1 MPRRLKCRPRLT
13 YDADLLD
20 WDTGGC
26 GRLTLLYTDDYGNGL
41 AGRTNAAGRS
51 GRESAAITSIR
62 AIMQNLNLTSP
73 QLEVVRAP
81 VRSRT
86 FLHGVA
92 GTGKTTVGV
101 NRLHHLL
108 DAGVSAGSVL
118 VLVPQRTLAEPY
130 YEALRQRVGVAGSV
144 VTVATLSGLARRMVD
159 LFWPMVAEDVGFAHP
174 DRPPT
179 FLTLETAQYYMALVA
194 QPYIERDGFFESV
207 TIERNRLYVQIL
219 SNLSKAA
226 AIGFPPDEI
235 AQRLKSAW
243 MGESAQARAY
253 DEAQICALDFRRYCL
268 EHNLLDFSLQMS
280 IFAEHLWDAP
290 LCRRHL
296 TTTYRNL
303 IYDNSEEDTPV
314 AHDTVYT
321 WLGDIDSALVILD
334 EGAGYR
340 SFLSADPESAMHLQD
355 LCDETVTFTRPL
367 IVDEGSAPI
376 LALGRVLDRVLRPL
390 PPARA
395 EDGEGA
401 APASP
406 VSDLVPLAPA
416 PDFAEAPLLSGVSMR
431 IEEDAGRDAQA
442 ASRRAAEI
450 RQVLQFEMSRFHPEM
465 LDWVTDQIRSL
476 VQDEGMSPAEIV
488 VLAPHMSDA
497 LSFSLSDRLERQG
510 VAVRS
515 HRPSRP
521 LRSEIASQT
530 LLTLTALAHPDW
542 GIAPSSYDIAYALRH
557 AIAELDLVRAQL
569 LAEIVFRVREGQ
581 PVLTSFQEINPD
593 MQQRITF
600 LLGERYEALRTWLQ
614 DYAEGERAPL
624 DHFLARLFGEV
635 LSQPG
640 YGFHRDVDSGQV
652 AAMLIESVQKFRW
665 ASTERSGEGSP
676 GQPLGQEY
684 LSMVRQGVIA
694 AQYLQPWREVQEDAV
709 LIASAHTFLMRNQP
723 VDVQF
728 WLDVGSADWWG
739 RVYQP
744 LTHPYVLSRQW
755 PVGKVWTDADEYALR
770 QRNLHRLVMGLL
782 RRCRSSIY
790 LGLSEIS
797 EQGFEQQGPLLRAV
811 QQVLKLL

>member
-1 MPRRLKCRPRLT
+1 M
-13 YDADLLD
+13 
-20 WDTGGC
+20 
-26 GRLTLLYTDDYGNGL
+26 
-41 AGRTNAAGRS
+41 
-51 GRESAAITSIR
+51 R
-62 AIMQNLNLTSP
+62 ALMQNLSLTSS

-81 VRSRT
+81 LAIRA

-101 NRLHHLL
+101 GRLHHLL
-108 DAGVSAGSVL
+108 DSGVAAGSIL

-130 YEALRQRVGVAGSV
+130 YEALRRRVGVAGSV

-159 LFWPMVAEDVGFAHP
+159 LFWPMVAEEVGFAQP
-174 DRPPT
+174 DKPPT

-194 QPYIERDGFFESV
+194 DPLIEKEGFFDSV
-207 TIERNRLYVQIL
+207 TIERSRLYVQIL

-226 AIGFPPDEI
+226 AVGFPPDEI
-235 AQRLKSAW
+235 ATRLKSAW
-243 MGESAQARAY
+243 MGEAAQRRAY
-253 DEAQICALDFRRYCL
+253 DEAQRCALEFRSYCL

-290 LCRRHL
+290 LCRDHL
-296 TTTYRNL
+296 MTTYRNL
-303 IYDNSEEDTPV
+303 IYDNAEEDTPV
-314 AHDTVYT
+314 AHDIVYT
-321 WLGDIDSALVILD
+321 WLGNIDSALVIVD

-340 SFLSADPESAMHLQD
+340 SFLSADPESAMKLQE
-355 LCDETVTFTRPL
+355 LCDEAVTFTRL
-367 IVDEGSAPI
+367 LMVDEASAPI
-376 LALGRVLDRVLRPL
+376 LALGRVLDHVLRPV
-390 PPARA
+390 PEARTA
-395 EDGEGA
+395 DGTGTGST
-401 APASP
+401 SP

-416 PDFAEAPLLSGVSMR
+416 PDFAEVAVDREMVD
-431 IEEDAGRDAQA
+431 EEDEGGS
-442 ASRRAAEI
+442 SRRAEQI
-450 RQVLQFEMSRFHPEM
+450 RQVLRFSMARFHPEM

-476 VQDEGMSPAEIV
+476 VHDEGLSPGGIV

-497 LSFSLSDRLERQG
+497 LSFSLSDRLEREG
-510 VAVRS
+510 IAVRT

-521 LRSEIASQT
+521 LRGETASQT

-542 GIAPSSYDIAYALRH
+542 GFAPSTYDVAYALRH

-569 LAEIVFRVREGQ
+569 LAEIVFRTREGRST
-581 PVLTSFQEINPD
+581 LTSFDVINKD
-593 MQQRITF
+593 MQERITF
-600 LLGERYEALRTWLQ
+600 LLGARYEALRTWLQ
-614 DYAEGERAPL
+614 AYAEGERAPL

-665 ASTERSGEGSP
+665 ASGERAGDG
-676 GQPLGQEY
+676 PLGQEY
-684 LSMVRQGVIA
+684 LSMVRRGVIA
-694 AQYLQPWREVQEDAV
+694 AQYLLPWRESGEDAV
-709 LIASAHTFLMRNQP
+709 LIASAHTFLMHNEP

-728 WLDVGSADWWG
+728 WLDVGSVDWWG
-739 RVYQP
+739 RIYQP

-755 PVGKVWTDADEYALR
+755 PQGKVWTDADEYALR

-782 RRCRSSIY
+782 RRCRRFVY

-811 QQVLKLL
+811 QQVLRLL

>member
-1 MPRRLKCRPRLT
+1 MWAT
-13 YDADLLD
+13 
-20 WDTGGC
+20 
-26 GRLTLLYTDDYGNGL
+26 
-41 AGRTNAAGRS
+41 
-51 GRESAAITSIR
+51 
-62 AIMQNLNLTSP
+62 MQNLNLTAS

-81 VRSRT
+81 VTARIL
-86 FLHGVA
+86 LHGVA

-101 NRLHHLL
+101 ARLHRLL
-108 DAGVSAGSVL
+108 DAGVPAGSML

-130 YEALRQRVGVAGSV
+130 YRALRQRVGVAGSV

-159 LFWPMVAEDVGFAHP
+159 LFWPLVAEEAGFAQP
-174 DRPPT
+174 DKPPT

-194 QPYIERDGFFESV
+194 NPLIEKEGFFESV
-207 TIERNRLYVQIL
+207 TLERNRLYVQIL

-226 AIGFPPDEI
+226 AVGFPPDEI
-235 AQRLKSAW
+235 AERLKSAW
-243 MGESAQARAY
+243 MGESAQRRAY
-253 DEAQICALDFRRYCL
+253 DEAQRCALDFRNYCL

-290 LCRRHL
+290 LCRDYL

-303 IYDNSEEDTPV
+303 IYDNAEEDTPV
-314 AHDTVYT
+314 AHDVVYT
-321 WLGDIDSALVILD
+321 WLSDIDSALLILD

-340 SFLSADPESAMHLQD
+340 SFLSADPESAMHMQD
-355 LCDETVTFTRPL
+355 LCTDTVTFTRPL
-367 IVDEGSAPI
+367 IVEGASAPI
-376 LALGRVLDRVLRPL
+376 LSLGRALDHVLRPL
-390 PPARA
+390 PPASA
-395 EDGEGA
+395 QSGERTTS
-401 APASP
+401 ASP

-416 PDFAEAPLLSGVSMR
+416 PDFAEVPVARDAEAELADAALDGEGVS
-431 IEEDAGRDAQA
+431 
-442 ASRRAAEI
+442 SRRAARI
-450 RQVLQFEMSRFHPEM
+450 HQALRFAISRFHPEM
-465 LDWVTDQIRSL
+465 LDWVTEQIVRL
-476 VQDEGMSPAEIV
+476 VHDEGMSPGEIV

-497 LSFSLSDRLERQG
+497 LSFSLSDRLEREG

-521 LRSEIASQT
+521 LRGEIASQT

-542 GIAPSSYDIAYALRH
+542 GFLPSRYDVAYALRH

-569 LAEIVFRVREGQ
+569 LAEIVYRTSEGR
-581 PVLTSFQEINPD
+581 PALTSFQNINTD
-593 MQQRITF
+593 MQERITF
-600 LLGERYEALRTWLQ
+600 LLGERYEALRGWLQ
-614 DYAEGERAPL
+614 AYAAGEIQPL

-652 AAMLIESVQKFRW
+652 AAMLIESVRKFRW
-665 ASTERSGEGSP
+665 ASGERSGDGSAA
-676 GQPLGQEY
+676 GRPLGQEY

-694 AQYLQPWREVQEDAV
+694 AQYLQPWREAHTDAV
-709 LIASAHTFLMRNQP
+709 LMASAHTFLMHNQP

-728 WLDVGSADWWG
+728 WLDVGSVAWWG

-744 LTHPYVLSRQW
+744 LTHAYVLSRQW
-755 PVGKVWTDADEYALR
+755 PRGKVWTDADEYSLR

-782 RRCRSSIY
+782 RRCRRSVY